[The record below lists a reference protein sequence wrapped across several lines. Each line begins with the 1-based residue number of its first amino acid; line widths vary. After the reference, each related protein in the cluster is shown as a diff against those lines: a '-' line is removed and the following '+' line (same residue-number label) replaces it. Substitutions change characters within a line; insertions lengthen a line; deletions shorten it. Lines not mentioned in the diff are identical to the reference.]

1 MNIRHLE
8 HLLAIAETGSF
19 SRAAERVFI
28 TQSAL
33 SRSIRALE
41 DELGGLLVDRVGK
54 RNELT
59 ALGHDVV
66 ARARQVV
73 LGAEELRRSAALF
86 AGGTGGAIRVGLGS
100 GPGAMLMTPLMVH
113 MATRHP
119 GVRVEIARG
128 STELQ
133 LVQLRSRELE
143 ALVVDA
149 RRVSPAPDLRIEPL
163 GEMRTGFVCR
173 ADHPLAGRARVSI
186 DDVLA
191 YPVATTPLSAEVA
204 RLLVEQYGPVA
215 DPASLGTL
223 RCEEI
228 TSLIDVVT
236 RTRAV
241 YLGIV
246 SAAGE
251 PIERGRL
258 VELPLVPRMRAT
270 ARFAYV
276 TLEGRTEAPVM
287 TVFRA
292 FVRERLRDGTTEA
305 AAERDTDRPTPR
317 ATRRAESGAPVRG
330 TRRAAT
336 R

>member
-41 DELGGLLVDRVGK
+41 EELGGLLLDRVGK

-66 ARARQVV
+66 ARARQMV

-113 MATRHP
+113 MATHHP

-133 LVQLRSRELE
+133 LVQLRSRGLE

-149 RRVSPAPDLRIEPL
+149 RRVEPAPDLRIEPL

-173 ADHPLAGRARVSI
+173 ADHPLARRARVSI

-191 YPVATTPLSAEVA
+191 WPIATTPLSAEVA
-204 RLLVEQYGPVA
+204 RLLVEQYGAPA
-215 DPASLGTL
+215 DPAAMGTL
-223 RCEEI
+223 RCEDI
-228 TSLIDVVT
+228 NSLIDVVT
-236 RTRAV
+236 RTRAI

-246 SAAGE
+246 AAARDAIG
-251 PIERGRL
+251 RGRL
-258 VELPLVPRMRAT
+258 VELPLAPRMRAT

-287 TVFRA
+287 SLFRD
-292 FVRERLRDGTTEA
+292 FVRERLRDEATTGDA
-305 AAERDTDRPTPR
+305 GAGER
-317 ATRRAESGAPVRG
+317 ASG
-330 TRRAAT
+330 TRAKRA